1 MTVVSDLAWRLLR
14 SRRDL
19 GWRQE
24 DLADKSG
31 VSRTYISEIE
41 RGKITNVG
49 IEPVLS
55 LASALGVTVP
65 YLLGLTDDPLGEGNE
80 RVLREQSGDYV
91 VFEVDA
97 PDQRRIVQ
105 QVVDLFTRLTNDGQA
120 HAIRYLS
127 VLLRLEQEES
137 RATIDPAVVR
147 RWVSFIEKLDAPT
160 REMVETLIEMNSVGN
175 GGIAEL
181 RRLLDAT

>member
-1 MTVVSDLAWRLLR
+1 MAQQLADRLHQA
-14 SRRDL
+14 RRDMKWDQ
-19 GWRQE
+19 GE
-24 DLADKSG
+24 LAQRSG
-31 VSRTYISEIE
+31 ISRGYISEIE
-41 RGKITNVG
+41 RGIKTNIGADIV
-49 IEPVLS
+49 VA